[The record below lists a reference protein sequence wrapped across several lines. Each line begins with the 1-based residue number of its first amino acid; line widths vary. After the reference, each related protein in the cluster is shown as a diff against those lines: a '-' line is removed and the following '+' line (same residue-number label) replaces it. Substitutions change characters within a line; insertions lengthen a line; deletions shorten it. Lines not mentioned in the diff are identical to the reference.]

1 MSVLGLT
8 LPKNL
13 LAHPVLRTKAT
24 AFVVVPTA
32 LASKNKSSLSCF
44 AFVAFSKRPSTT
56 SLGAQSPKHGYHM
69 CTGFPSYGGLV
80 TASLAAALGG
90 TGDLAGAVLLAPAL
104 SLEKLKAQ
112 PLNAILYPISTQL
125 SAYFPQTPLADK
137 SLNVKFPLLKA
148 DDAMDDCTGVYTGKV
163 RARVGHETILATD
176 RLRAQAED
184 VSTPLLVVHA
194 RSDTMCDPEGSA
206 YFVDRASS
214 RDKTF
219 VYAENIDGADGGMWH
234 GLTQEPGSE
243 AVAEHVAS
251 WLIAHAGSR

>member
-1 MSVLGLT
+1 M
-8 LPKNL
+8 PKL
-13 LAHPVLRTKAT
+13 
-24 AFVVVPTA
+24 
-32 LASKNKSSLSCF
+32 
-44 AFVAFSKRPSTT
+44 
-56 SLGAQSPKHGYHM
+56 
-69 CTGFPSYGGLV
+69 
-80 TASLAAALGG
+80 
-90 TGDLAGAVLLAPAL
+90 
-104 SLEKLKAQ
+104 
-112 PLNAILYPISTQL
+112 
-125 SAYFPQTPLADK
+125 PLADK
-137 SLNVKFPLLKA
+137 SLNTRFPLLAA
-148 DDAMDDCTGVYTGKV
+148 DDDHDDCTGVYTGKV

-243 AVAEHVAS
+243 AVAKHVAS
-251 WLIAHAGSR
+251 WLIARAGSR